1 MENAQNN
8 FADTHQE
15 KIIDFYKIYKIGQRR
30 WYIFILSLAIALA
43 TVYVYLKYAIPVY
56 SVSTKVFI
64 KDKSS
69 ESLGSSGDIISGM
82 NMFQPFR
89 NLENEI
95 FVMKSTSVVY
105 KTIEQLNFD
114 YSYFHMG
121 SIKDVESYP
130 NNFYYVVPDSLSP
143 QFINTKIYLKPTSE
157 TTFSIWIEAAT
168 RANIYNILTEKVVEG
183 ITIKS
188 ESKTATYGVP
198 ITLGESKFTVYRDTT
213 LSIPINTENG
223 YYFIFNDK
231 ASLAREWRK
240 IDVSQINKKASILQ
254 VSVKGANVDKIV
266 DFANMLSRV
275 YIQNGL
281 DEKNQIASNTISF
294 IDFQLRIIKDSLNV
308 IENDLESFRSKN
320 KVMNISSEA
329 AVDYEALKSLES
341 ERAHLLIRQKYYQ
354 YLRDYTS
361 AEKDYTA
368 LVVPSTLDIND
379 VTLNRLIGELL
390 TLANEKQALTK
401 NNPSSN
407 NPFVANLDS
416 KIKYTKDALIENLNN
431 LNKVSVITLKE
442 LDRNIASI
450 QSSLGRLPVVEREF
464 INIERKFNV
473 NDEIYS
479 YLLQKRAE
487 ASIAKASSTP
497 DNKVIDMATKYDA
510 RKISPNVK
518 SLYIAGIF
526 LGLLIPI
533 IITLVLYYL
542 DNKIYTKEEVEEYTK
557 VPFLGSVVHNEENDG
572 KNVLDSPKSGLSES
586 FRSIK
591 VNIEFLN
598 KQTTGLVIGV
608 TSFVSGEGKTFVALN
623 LASIYAIGGK
633 KVVLVGM
640 DLRKPR
646 IDKEIFENKDAG
658 LSNYLAG
665 MRSIK
670 DIIYPTAL
678 NENLFFIPSGVIP
691 PNPSEL
697 LSSKRMDELLEYLKK
712 NYDIII
718 LDSPPVGL
726 VVDYLNVVRN
736 IDISLYIVRQGVTVK
751 QSLYIIDDFYRAGN
765 MKNLG
770 IVLNDAKRDYKNY
783 YSYGMGYY
791 YGQDNGYYGY
801 EESTRKSA
809 WKKFKYKYI
818 TRKKKI

>member
-1 MENAQNN
+1 MENAPNN
-8 FADTHQE
+8 FAENHQE

-30 WYIFILSLAIALA
+30 WYIFILSLMISLA
-43 TVYVYLKYAIPVY
+43 TVYVYLKYAVPVF
-56 SVSTKVFI
+56 SVSTKIFI

-69 ESLGSSGDIISGM
+69 ESLGSSGDIITGM

-95 FVMKSTSVVY
+95 FVMKSTGLVY
-105 KTIEQLNFD
+105 KTIEQLPFD
-114 YSYFHMG
+114 YSYFHIG
-121 SIKDVESYP
+121 SIKDVEAYP
-130 NNFYYVVPDSLSP
+130 GNFFYVIPDSITP
-143 QFINTKIYLKPTSE
+143 QFTNTKIYLKPLSQS
-157 TTFSIWIEAAT
+157 TFEIRIEAKNAQL
-168 RANIYNILTEKVVEG
+168 YNILTGVVAEG
-183 ITIKS
+183 VSVTP
-188 ESKTATYGVP
+188 ESKTGKFGVP
-198 ITLGESKFTVYRDTT
+198 IVLGPSRFTVYRDTS
-213 LSIPINTENG
+213 LAIPGITEKG
-223 YYFIFNDK
+223 YYFIYKDK
-231 ASLAREWRK
+231 ASLAREWRN
-240 IDVSQINKKASILQ
+240 IDISQINKKASILQ

-266 DFANMLSRV
+266 DFVNMLSRV

-308 IENDLESFRSKN
+308 IENDLESFRTKN
-320 KVMNISSEA
+320 KVMNISSES
-329 AVDYEALKSLES
+329 AVDYETLKELES
-341 ERAHLLIRQKYYQ
+341 ERAHLNIKQKYYQ
-354 YLRDYTS
+354 YLRDYTTS
-361 AEKDYTA
+361 EKDYSA

-379 VTLNRLIGELL
+379 PTLNRLIAELL
-390 TLANEKQALTK
+390 TLVNEKQALMK

-407 NPFVANLDS
+407 NPFVTNLDS

-431 LNKVSVITLKE
+431 LNRVSEITMRE
-442 LDRNIASI
+442 LNKDIAAI
-450 QSSLGRLPVVEREF
+450 QASLGKLPVVEREF

-473 NDEIYS
+473 NDDIYS

-487 ASIAKASSTP
+487 ASIAKASSTA
-497 DNKVIDMATKYDA
+497 DNKVIDMATKYESQ
-510 RKISPNVK
+510 KISPNVK
-518 SLYIAGIF
+518 SLYIAAIF
-526 LGLLIPI
+526 LGLIVPI

-598 KQTTGLVIGV
+598 KHTTGLIIGV

-646 IDKEIFENKDAG
+646 IDKEIFENKEAG

-665 MRSIK
+665 MKSMQE
-670 DIIYPTAL
+670 IIYPTTL
-678 NENLFFIPSGVIP
+678 NENLFFIPSGIIP

-697 LSSKRMDELLEYLKK
+697 LSSKRMDGLLEYLKK

-736 IDISLYIVRQGVTVK
+736 IDISLYIVRQGITVK

-801 EESTRKSA
+801 AESSKNSI
-809 WKKFKYKYI
+809 WKKIKNTFVK
-818 TRKKKI
+818 RKRARF